1 MIPDLLVVKLGGAE
15 GVDHVTGCNDL
26 VAFFRR
32 AQRPIILVH
41 GVSAEADRLCAAAG
55 HPARTLTS
63 PSGHSSRYTD
73 PRTRDLFVQAAG
85 TVNADILACLRRG
98 GISAVGLTS
107 DDTVVQA
114 RRKQAL
120 RALVSGRVRIV
131 RDDYSGTIT
140 GVDGPRLL
148 EHLHAGRLP
157 VLPPL
162 ASSPD
167 GLLNIDGDRAA
178 AAVAATLGAAELV
191 ILSNV
196 RGLYRDFPRPE
207 SFVAEVSA
215 QQREQA
221 LDWAQGRMKRKV
233 LAAGEALDGGVTRV
247 IISDGR
253 AQEPVQQALAG
264 AGTVFRS

>member
-1 MIPDLLVVKLGGAE
+1 M
-15 GVDHVTGCNDL
+15 TT
-26 VAFFRR
+26 
-32 AQRPIILVH
+32 
-41 GVSAEADRLCAAAG
+41 AA
-55 HPARTLTS
+55 RS
-63 PSGHSSRYTD
+63 
-73 PRTRDLFVQAAG
+73 
-85 TVNADILACLRRG
+85 
-98 GISAVGLTS
+98 
-107 DDTVVQA
+107 
-114 RRKQAL
+114 QAL
-120 RALVSGRVRIV
+120 TAPCLQ
-131 RDDYSGTIT
+131 
-140 GVDGPRLL
+140 
-148 EHLHAGRLP
+148 EHLNVGRLP
-157 VLPPL
+157 VLPPM

-178 AAVAATLGAAELV
+178 AAVAAALGAAELV

-196 RGLYRDFPRPE
+196 RGLYRDFPHPE

-233 LAAGEALDGGVTRV
+233 LAAGEALDGGVARV